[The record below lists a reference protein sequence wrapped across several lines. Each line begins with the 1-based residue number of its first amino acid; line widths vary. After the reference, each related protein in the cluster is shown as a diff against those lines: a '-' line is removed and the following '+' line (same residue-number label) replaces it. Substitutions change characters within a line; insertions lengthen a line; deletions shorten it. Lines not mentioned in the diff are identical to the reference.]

1 MGKKATTKVK
11 TQQVETADDGAVIG
25 TENDKRLAMYNQI
38 ADSNDKARAEEFF
51 EADEDGHITEGLTVE
66 ASDDEEEEDNEEVI
80 VDNSEENEQEE
91 EEESEEDAPLVA
103 SDPNKKGLTSAPAKY
118 KIVVNGVEKEVDENW
133 LVATAQKVESADEY
147 LRNAARL
154 NQEAQQLKNPP
165 KTEEAQ
171 PEEMDEVALARAIQM
186 GSEEEAVAAIRKL
199 RSTGPSSDDLART
212 IDERLNF
219 QTSAA
224 WFQKE
229 YKDIVSDPLL
239 AQLAINQDHMM
250 RAQGDNRPYVERYK
264 EIGDGIRN
272 WVASKAP
279 KVEEKTETETKVD
292 TQATKK
298 ARKAAAPSVPKPA
311 SAKAAVPEEDDEEE
325 SVQDTI
331 ANMAK
336 ARGGPQWLR
345 S

>member
-1 MGKKATTKVK
+1 MGKKVAKKKVEDQEIETTENGEV
-11 TQQVETADDGAVIG
+11 VG
-25 TENDKRLAMYNQI
+25 TENDKRLAMYSQI
-38 ADSNDKARAEEFF
+38 ADNNDKERSEEFY
-51 EADEDGHITEGLTVE
+51 EVDEDGNKTGLTLE
-66 ASDDEEEEDNEEVI
+66 AEEEDDEESDETPQDGDED
-80 VDNSEENEQEE
+80 
-91 EEESEEDAPLVA
+91 ESSDEDEGEEDAPLVDEK
-103 SDPNKKGLTSAPAKY
+103 STPPGLTGDQPKY
-118 KIVVNGVEKEVDENW
+118 KITVNGVQKEVSVDE
-133 LVATAQKVESADEY
+133 LIATAQKVESADDY
-147 LRNAARL
+147 LREASRL
-154 NQEAQQLKNPP
+154 NQEARNLKTPP
-165 KTEEAQ
+165 QHEETQ

-279 KVEEKTETETKVD
+279 KVEEKTETEPETKVD
-292 TQATKK
+292 IQATKK